1 MVSKYFLR
9 AHLGGVGGGPGAGP
23 GVHDPVRLVGERLGV
38 DREPG
43 ALQPRSLIRV
53 QLCVKLR
60 PPAVIPDTWW
70 MRLVWAGWA
79 G

>member
-23 GVHDPVRLVGERLGV
+23 GVHDPVRLIGERLGV

-43 ALQPRSLIRV
+43 ALQPHISSESSSV
-53 QLCVKLR
+53 SSCG
-60 PPAVIPDTWW
+60 P
-70 MRLVWAGWA
+70 RL
-79 G
+79 